1 MTITTVLHY
10 AMHALLRFC
19 IILTGCC
26 NLFLSCFVLSP
37 PHDLTRQSPQL
48 APDVAEDV
56 ADAEAAIPAPIPLVQ
71 TMGGMTRPLM
81 QKPPLGVVPVC
92 TTFSPCF
99 CLRLNS
105 PCVRITPSVGY
116 DPVKLG
122 TGGFMFFVFVFNLV
136 FKEAVLDF
144 VAVFCSSTAR
154 LLVAVAVKP
163 DNEANMDNA
172 SLILWLGTSSLSSV
186 LVDDVLLNSTSFCL
200 LACKAL

>member
-37 PHDLTRQSPQL
+37 PHDLTRQSPQSL
-48 APDVAEDV
+48 LF
-56 ADAEAAIPAPIPLVQ
+56 IPLVQ